1 MAAEPSGISTYL
13 YQTPV
18 QYWCKWILYKLT
30 LVPQSGWPLV
40 CGFVERISVGARQLV
55 RGHRPAGAVPSG
67 TRGRHT
73 PVLAHQL
80 ASARK
85 ILSCASCISWFD
97 RRVFRGRFPVFRGS
111 IVVYFVVNSL
121 YFVVRSSC
129 ISWSIPCTSW
139 FDRRVFRG
147 QFPVFRGSIVV
158 SFVVDSL
165 MPFLRGF
172 GSGGRLASCGVR
184 GNRQRR

>member
-1 MAAEPSGISTYL
+1 MIPRR
-13 YQTPV
+13 
-18 QYWCKWILYKLT
+18 C
-30 LVPQSGWPLV
+30 
-40 CGFVERISVGARQLV
+40 QLV
-55 RGHRPAGAVPSG
+55 
-67 TRGRHT
+67 
-73 PVLAHQL
+73 
-80 ASARK
+80 
-85 ILSCASCISWFD
+85 ILF
-97 RRVFRGRFPVFRGS
+97 RVFRVFRGS
-111 IVVYFVVNSL
+111 IVVSFVVDSL

-129 ISWSIPCTSW
+129 LSWSIPCTSW

>member
-1 MAAEPSGISTYL
+1 CGVGQLTASGLRTRSFIDHETSARK
-13 YQTPV
+13 PPRN
-18 QYWCKWILYKLT
+18 CKVGGEKARRKEARQI
-30 LVPQSGWPLV
+30 
-40 CGFVERISVGARQLV
+40 IVGARQLV

-129 ISWSIPCTSW
+129 ISWSIPCISW

-147 QFPVFRGSIVV
+147 RFPVLRGSIVA
-158 SFVVDSL
+158 SFVVNS
-165 MPFLRGF
+165 PYFV
-172 GSGGRLASCGVR
+172 VR
-184 GNRQRR
+184 